1 MVEQV
6 IAYANRLPVSGGR
19 GGLKPSSGGLVAALR
34 PALEQHHGSWVGW
47 DGGASDIPRRVEGLD
62 IDLYPVQLSRR
73 TVDGH
78 YHGFSNRTLWPLLH
92 GFVEQPSF
100 DRDWWRAYRTVNEHF
115 AEVDVDAPADSLHWV
130 HDYHLMLLPELLRR
144 QLPDARIGFFL
155 HVPFPATELYARL
168 PWREQLLEG
177 LLGADVVAFHT
188 AEYRDNFLSAC
199 ARLFGEA
206 RVEGHTVE
214 LHGRRIRA
222 EAHPISVDARE
233 LAELSA
239 SQPVARYLAQLRRQ
253 FAGRTV
259 LLGVD
264 RLDYT
269 KGILE
274 RLRAIEL
281 LLRSAPRAAR
291 PAGLRPGRRAEPRR
305 GARVPRAARGGRA
318 DRRQDQRPLHRA
330 RQGRADLLPATAA
343 CRASACSPTT
353 GSAEVCL
360 VTPLRDGMNLVAK
373 EFVTA
378 QAAGGEDGVLVLS
391 EFTGATHELREALPC
406 NPYDVDGVSA
416 TVELALALQPDDRRR
431 RIETMAKRIARHDV
445 HWWADAELDAIG
457 RSRPQAAEPAQ
468 RPEAARRRASRSAP
482 RSSPGGG
489 EPRPRFIAPAAT
501 AASSCG
507 RAIERTSARRA
518 PGRAS
523 RAAGACS
530 ATTRERRSPARRC
543 ARPASGVSGDLC
555 SMAWDQLPP
564 RR

>member
-47 DGGASDIPRRVEGLD
+47 DGGASDIPRRVDGLD
-62 IDLYPVQLSRR
+62 IDLYPVNLSRR
-73 TVDGH
+73 VVDGH

-100 DRDWWRAYRTVNEHF
+100 DRNWWRAYRTVNEHF

-144 QLPDARIGFFL
+144 KLPDARIGFFL

-168 PWREQLLEG
+168 PWREQLIEG

-199 ARLFGEA
+199 ARLFSEA

-214 LHGRRIRA
+214 LHGRKIRA

-281 LLRSAPRAAR
+281 LL
-291 PAGLRPGRRAEPRR
+291 
-305 GARVPRAARGGRA
+305 
-318 DRRQDQRPLHRA
+318 DQRPELR
-330 RQGRADLLPATAA
+330 GRLAFIQVAVPSRGEVREYRELREEVEQTVGRINGRFTEPGKDVPIYYLYRGVPRERLFAYY
-343 CRASACSPTT
+343 RL
-353 GSAEVCL
+353 AEVCL

-391 EFTGATHELREALPC
+391 EFTGATYELREALPC
-406 NPYDVDGVSA
+406 NPYDMEGVSA
-416 TVELALALQPDDRRR
+416 TVELALALDPDNRRR
-431 RIETMAKRIARHDV
+431 RITTMARRIAKHDV
-445 HWWADAELDAIG
+445 HWWADTELAAIEKAG
-457 RSRPQAAEPAQ
+457 RQAAEPASG
-468 RPEAARRRASRSAP
+468 RKRR
-482 RSSPGGG
+482 
-489 EPRPRFIAPAAT
+489 
-501 AASSCG
+501 
-507 RAIERTSARRA
+507 
-518 PGRAS
+518 
-523 RAAGACS
+523 
-530 ATTRERRSPARRC
+530 PARV
-543 ARPASGVSGDLC
+543 A
-555 SMAWDQLPP
+555 
-564 RR
+564 